1 VGGECVDLLR
11 YRLAMPIHQI
21 QVRTVI
27 GDASQRHAV
36 WEIAYC
42 RLDTCNRPCK
52 TVYQFLRYKRGALTL
67 LVGRQ
72 EGHPACKKLSGGVL
86 AWLSVWCEVQT
97 CIWPS

>member
-67 LVGRQ
+67 LAVVYW
-72 EGHPACKKLSGGVL
+72 GGIRGYTAYTNL
-86 AWLSVWCEVQT
+86 RGFFDSVYSPQ
-97 CIWPS
+97 